1 MVRRAILL
9 MNAVLQELLG
19 DGGDAGRT
27 RVGAVHIGSAG
38 IAVLLVVVVGAG
50 HRIGILDLVG
60 EGNGG

>member
-1 MVRRAILL
+1 
-9 MNAVLQELLG
+9 MNAVLQELRG

-27 RVGAVHIGSAG
+27 RVGTVHIGSAG

-50 HRIGILDLVG
+50 DWIGILDLVG